1 MLSSLSSVPPVW
13 PRPRPEIIGTA
24 PPQASRVGA
33 SIRLT
38 LSPTPPVEC
47 LSTTGLSRFQS
58 STLPESRIARVNAR
72 RSSLSRPLRKK
83 AIASA
88 PTWASERLPSVIPAT
103 RNWICSAL
111 SAVPSRLAR
120 MTSEASIFLRE
131 SLDEPHEVAARDLRV
146 AQRLLVRE
154 LLAAHALGEVGD
166 RRDRRDAQPGVT
178 GEDHLGN
185 RGHPDGVGAERAEGA
200 DLGGGLE
207 RGAGGGEVDA
217 LGEVDPE
224 LACRPP
230 QGRAQPGV
238 VGIAQAREARADLVV
253 VGARER
259 VHAEQVD
266 VVGDRHQPPGAD

>member
-24 PPQASRVGA
+24 APQAARIGA

-58 STLPESRIARVNAR
+58 RTLPESRIARVRAS
-72 RSSLSRPLRKK
+72 RSSLSRPLRKQ

-103 RNWICSAL
+103 RKPICSAL
-111 SAVPSRLAR
+111 RAAPSRLAR
-120 MTSEASIFLRE
+120 MTSEASIGLRE
-131 SLDEPHEVAARDLRV
+131 ALDEPHEVAACHLGV
-146 AQRLLVRE
+146 AQRLRVRE
-154 LLAAHALGEVGD
+154 LLAAHALGEVRD
-166 RRDRRDAQPGVT
+166 RRDRGDAQAGVT

-185 RGHPDGVGAERAEGA
+185 RRHPDRVRTERAEGA

-207 RGAGGGEVDA
+207 RRAGGREVDP
-217 LGEVDPE
+217 LGEVDPQVLRGAVEE
-224 LACRPP
+224 L
-230 QGRAQPGV
+230 
-238 VGIAQAREARADLVV
+238 
-253 VGARER
+253 
-259 VHAEQVD
+259 
-266 VVGDRHQPPGAD
+266 